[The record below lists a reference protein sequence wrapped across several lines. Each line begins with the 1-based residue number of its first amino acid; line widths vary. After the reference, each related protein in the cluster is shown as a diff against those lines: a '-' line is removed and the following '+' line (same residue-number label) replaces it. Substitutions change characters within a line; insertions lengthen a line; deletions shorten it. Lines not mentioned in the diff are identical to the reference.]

1 MLSVFFN
8 KSKPIQYVVLA
19 IALLLIFIIT
29 KSGSLDTQF
38 NGVWLIKQFGI
49 FLIVIGSIFVFDF
62 FVTKNK
68 LTKKNSY
75 KMLLFVIFIAIL
87 PNTIMNSNI
96 VLANLFLILALRRL
110 LSLRTQRQVKKKL
123 FDSAFWISLATL
135 CYFWCAV
142 YFILIF
148 TTLLVYTFTD
158 IKNYIIPLVGIA
170 AVLIISVSYRIVMG
184 IDIFS
189 GMVNFTRYSLD
200 FSTLNNKRIII
211 GATVLFS
218 FGLWSLFYFL
228 KNIKSKM
235 KSYRPT
241 FRLIVITI
249 ILSLLI
255 IMLAPKKNGSE
266 FMFLFAPLAI
276 IITNYVEMISEN
288 WFKESFLWVL
298 VLTPIIISIL

>member
-38 NGVWLIKQFGI
+38 NGIWLMKQFGI
-49 FLIVIGSIFVFDF
+49 FLIVMGSIFVFDF

-68 LTKKNSY
+68 LTQKNSY

-87 PNTIMNSNI
+87 PNTMMNSNI

-110 LSLRTQRQVKKKL
+110 LSLRTHRQVKKKL

-148 TTLLVYTFTD
+148 IALLVYTFTD

-189 GMVNFTRYSLD
+189 GIANFTSYSLD
-200 FSTLNNKRIII
+200 FSTLNNKRIIV

-241 FRLIVITI
+241 FKLIVITI

-255 IMLAPKKNGSE
+255 IMLAPEKNGSE

-276 IITNYVEMISEN
+276 TITNYVEMISEN
-288 WFKESFLWVL
+288 WFKESFLWAL